1 MPPCSHFQWLRIRE
15 DHTSFV
21 VQYGNRLNNI
31 ANALPSPSTQYP
43 SIVLF
48 IGKTLKNK
56 VLRALYPQ
64 NEVSTCRKFGLANIC
79 IDPTTANDE
88 HPVLLAESVP
98 DYTQAKPRGKQT
110 CHDTSYH
117 HVSWP
122 SVECNGSQRQQFIDH
137 VQARLLS
144 LFTDVLCLFAQD
156 YGGLDAVAE
165 TLITWAS
172 IGAASS
178 LEHPIRPRLL
188 IVTNISGNN
197 FASEALRLHLK
208 VLSHPGFSDSFSSL
222 NVINVLGASG
232 HTPRGHFSALEQV
245 LKEEIRLQRAA
256 RVNTHTLFSMV
267 HIAAFF
273 DLAIQNFAKSPLSIF
288 SFMHAS
294 RDDFKVSP
302 NFPQHLRSFMSEL
315 ADKKLSGHFA
325 WEFIASAIILDAFP
339 PDMHMFN
346 PSEVFRVLYREAL
359 CADIEASMI
368 SMFSQMKNGSQSSSS
383 IRQQN
388 LKKNSAQCGVINLGL
403 FGKNWT
409 PDQCLTFFRKFAK
422 IIFASKAKARFSIWS
437 WISLCSWVSWIMRIS
452 GGRYDADILEKFLQV
467 AYGTTPMFH
476 TARPSGMKY
485 AVTATTLSDATL
497 CLISNYHTKGKPA
510 SNLRY
515 KHLPPTSDKGEI
527 LIWEAARCTTA
538 APTIF
543 KPKRLRSFGTFQDG
557 GLRNN
562 NPVRPGLHLVSRNG
576 ENGDCDIV
584 LSIGNGFEQKPLSP
598 VASNFRNLFLDGAL
612 NRLYRASME
621 SLSLNGQNSW
631 EDHWHGLD
639 EETKTNHF
647 RLNLPLQGKE
657 PGIDDINSMDSLY
670 QNTMSHQGDMIEIV
684 RAFKGV
690 TFFFELDRTLVDD
703 GPFYICYGSI
713 LSRSPDSP
721 AFIRRLILDYP
732 YAQFF
737 NHGTSLGYI
746 SNNDICK
753 LCGLYTKLVAFQVR
767 HSSDKADIYL
777 RFNRL
782 NHRRISGFP
791 NPIDWFIKR
800 QNLNAKFGSPNHQS
814 TLTGARQSDCS
825 CRLQRRRDIP
835 ISLAESRKRPHVVR
849 TPARSKKIR
858 LQETN
863 YEDTQ

>member
-1 MPPCSHFQWLRIRE
+1 HFQWLRIWE
-15 DHTSFV
+15 DQTSFV
-21 VQYGNRLNNI
+21 LQYGNRLNNI
-31 ANALPSPSTQYP
+31 ANALPSPSAQYP
-43 SIVLF
+43 SVVLF
-48 IGKTLKNK
+48 IGTASKNK
-56 VLRALYPQ
+56 ALRDLYPQ
-64 NEVSTCRKFGLANIC
+64 NEVSTCRKFGIANIC
-79 IDPTTANDE
+79 IDSTTADEE

-98 DYTQAKPRGKQT
+98 DYSQAKPRGKQK
-110 CHDTSYH
+110 CHETSDH

-122 SVECNGSQRQQFIDH
+122 SDECNGPQRQQFIDH
-137 VQARLLS
+137 VHAKLLS

-172 IGAASS
+172 IGSASS

-188 IVTNISGNN
+188 IVANIAGNS
-197 FASEALRLHLK
+197 FASEALRLQLK

-232 HTPRGHFSALEQV
+232 HAPRGHFSALEQV

-256 RVNTHTLFSMV
+256 RINTHTLFSMV

-273 DLAIQNFAKSPLSIF
+273 DLALKNFARSPLSTF
-288 SFMHAS
+288 SFLHAS

-302 NFPQHLRSFMSEL
+302 NFAQHVRSFMSVL
-315 ADKKLSGHFA
+315 ADKKLPGHFA
-325 WEFIASAIILDAFP
+325 WELIASAIILDAFP
-339 PDMHMFN
+339 PDMHMFS
-346 PSEVFRVLYREAL
+346 PSEVFRILYREA
-359 CADIEASMI
+359 CALGIQEYLDSQQLSTDLARLVPPTCRIRLFATDGGGSKGVVTIGFIQKLQEALDPERPVQENAD
-368 SMFSQMKNGSQSSSS
+368 FSIGTSTG
-383 IRQQN
+383 
-388 LKKNSAQCGVINLGL
+388 GVINLGL

-409 PDQCLTFFRKFAK
+409 PDECLTFFCKFAK
-422 IIFASKAKARFSIWS
+422 IIFASKTKARLSIWS
-437 WISLCSWVSWIMRIS
+437 WISLWSWVSWIMRIS
-452 GGRYDADILEKFLQV
+452 GGRYDVDILEKFLQE

-476 TARPSGMKY
+476 TARPSGMKI

-497 CLISNYHTKGKPA
+497 CLISNYYAEGNPT

-515 KHLPPTSDKGEI
+515 KHLSPTSEKGEI
-527 LIWEAARCTTA
+527 LIWEAARCTSA

-543 KPKRLRSFGTFQDG
+543 KPKRLHSYGSFQDG

-562 NPVRPGLHLVSRNG
+562 NPVRPGQYAVSRKWKD
-576 ENGDCDIV
+576 GDCDIV

-612 NRLYRASME
+612 SRLYRASME

-631 EDHWHGLD
+631 DDHWHGLD
-639 EETKTNHF
+639 EETRTNHF
-647 RLNLPLQGKE
+647 RLNLPLEGKE
-657 PGIDDINSMDSLY
+657 PSIDDIDSMDSLY
-670 QNTMSHQGDMIEIV
+670 QKTMSHQGDMMEIV

-690 TFFFELDRTLVDD
+690 TFFFELDRALVDD

-721 AFIRRLILDYP
+721 RFIRRLISDYP

-753 LCGLYTKLVAFQVR
+753 LCGLYTKLTKPSTYKWVPKPYRLVY
-767 HSSDKADIYL
+767 KATKT
-777 RFNRL
+777 
-782 NHRRISGFP
+782 
-791 NPIDWFIKR
+791 KR
-800 QNLNAKFGSPNHQS
+800 Q
-814 TLTGARQSDCS
+814 
-825 CRLQRRRDIP
+825 IWV
-835 ISLAESRKRPHVVR
+835 AESSEYGYRATAVGLQL
-849 TPARSKKIR
+849 PAPAP
-858 LQETN
+858 
-863 YEDTQ
+863 

>member
-21 VQYGNRLNNI
+21 IQYGNRLNNI
-31 ANALPSPSTQYP
+31 ANALPSPSAQYP
-43 SIVLF
+43 SVVLF
-48 IGKTLKNK
+48 IGTTLKNK
-56 VLRALYPQ
+56 ALRDLYPQ
-64 NEVSTCRKFGLANIC
+64 NEVSTCRKFGIANIC
-79 IDPTTANDE
+79 IDSTTADEE

-98 DYTQAKPRGKQT
+98 DYSQAKPRGKQK
-110 CHDTSYH
+110 CHDTSNH

-122 SVECNGSQRQQFIDH
+122 SDECNGPQRQQFINH
-137 VQARLLS
+137 VHARLLS

-156 YGGLDAVAE
+156 HGGLDAVAE
-165 TLITWAS
+165 TLITWAT
-172 IGAASS
+172 IGPASS

-188 IVTNISGNN
+188 VVANISGNT
-197 FASEALRLHLK
+197 FASEALRLQLK

-245 LKEEIRLQRAA
+245 LKEEIRFQRAA
-256 RVNTHTLFSMV
+256 RINTHTLFSMV

-273 DLAIQNFAKSPLSIF
+273 DLALQNFAKSPLSTF
-288 SFMHAS
+288 SFIHAS
-294 RDDFKVSP
+294 RNDFKVSP
-302 NFPQHLRSFMSEL
+302 NFSQHLRSFMSVL
-315 ADKKLSGHFA
+315 ANKKLPGRFA

-339 PDMHMFN
+339 PDMHMFT
-346 PSEVFRVLYREAL
+346 PSEVFRVLYREACIL
-359 CADIEASMI
+359 GIQEYLD
-368 SMFSQMKNGSQSSSS
+368 SQQLST
-383 IRQQN
+383 N
-388 LKKNSAQCGVINLGL
+388 LAVSLIWDYLESLGL

-437 WISLCSWVSWIMRIS
+437 WISLWSWISWITRIS
-452 GGRYDADILEKFLQV
+452 GGRYDADTLEMFLQE

-476 TARPSGMKY
+476 TARLSGMKY

-497 CLISNYHTKGKPA
+497 CLISNYHTEGKPT
-510 SNLRY
+510 SNLGY
-515 KHLPPTSDKGEI
+515 KHLQPTSDKGKI

-543 KPKRLRSFGTFQDG
+543 KPKRLRSYGTFQDG

-562 NPVRPGLHLVSRNG
+562 NPVRPGLRLVSRIRKD
-576 ENGDCDIV
+576 GDCDIV
-584 LSIGNGFEQKPLSP
+584 LSIGNGFERKPLSP

-612 NRLYRASME
+612 TRLYRASME

-631 EDHWHGLD
+631 DDHWHGLD
-639 EETKTNHF
+639 EETKKNHF
-647 RLNLPLQGKE
+647 RLNLPLEGKE
-657 PGIDDINSMDSLY
+657 PSIDDIDSMDSLY
-670 QNTMSHQGDMIEIV
+670 QKTMSHQGDMMEIV

-690 TFFFELDRTLVDD
+690 TFFFELDRALVDD

-721 AFIRRLILDYP
+721 GFIRQLILDYP

-814 TLTGARQSDCS
+814 TVIGSRQSDCS

-835 ISLAESRKRPHVVR
+835 INLPENRKRPHVVR
-849 TPARSKKIR
+849 TRARSKKIR
-858 LQETN
+858 LRETN
-863 YEDTQ
+863 PEELTST